1 MDYAYGAVTSTEQ
14 RPTPYALA
22 RVDALEKELS
32 EVETAWSALS
42 GEGMKKVNAAAL
54 TVGLPSVDLASI
66 ELEDDGARGGDIDA
80 LARGL
85 VGTHFTGQLSALTE
99 GSERE

>member
-14 RPTPYALA
+14 RPAPYALA

-32 EVETAWSALS
+32 EVETAWAALS
-42 GEGMKKVNAAAL
+42 AEGMKKVNAAAL
-54 TVGLPSVDLASI
+54 TIGLPSVDLAQI
-66 ELEDDGARGGDIDA
+66 EPEDDGARGGDVEA

-85 VGTHFTGQLSALTE
+85 VGTRFMGQLSALA
-99 GSERE
+99 ERGEKE